1 MITPTHTEPYGSFM
15 FFLVSFFG
23 NKKSF
28 MQFYLLRLFSLSVS
42 VFVDVVFL
50 NVANILFI
58 TFQPTPPYIHQLH
71 GVIKM
76 SRLWVALED
85 IKKAEGGE
93 FKDHEIDRKK
103 ERYILESC
111 HFFPC
116 CLFTLF
122 KWRKFAATASLFNR
136 IYGLAHFSFRTFW
149 RTRIYVRG
157 TSVVNKNGQSQLSYS
172 ELEHNKN
179 KNGLSRQSEF
189 FLKVSVST
197 STMLSYSVCHDVVIK
212 TRGDLLCNLSS
223 CWVLCT

>member
-1 MITPTHTEPYGSFM
+1 MPALTHDNPHTHTEPYGSFM

-111 HFFPC
+111 HFFSL
-116 CLFTLF
+116 LFVYF
-122 KWRKFAATASLFNR
+122 
-136 IYGLAHFSFRTFW
+136 
-149 RTRIYVRG
+149 V
-157 TSVVNKNGQSQLSYS
+157 
-172 ELEHNKN
+172 
-179 KNGLSRQSEF
+179 
-189 FLKVSVST
+189 
-197 STMLSYSVCHDVVIK
+197 
-212 TRGDLLCNLSS
+212 
-223 CWVLCT
+223 